1 MPRHPSITRRR
12 FLRVAQALHHFTRR
26 QAVIFFKGEDRRDKR
41 VEFLLPHF
49 ERKGRLKAFWYQG
62 RKVYVVPRK
71 GRLNVDHGLACSE
84 CLTRIWQ
91 ARPYG
96 EIYPEKKFKT
106 YPMVPEWAI
115 RYSSGKMLLFEFS
128 TADNAGRTS
137 LMAAKVNKYLDN
149 LHAITRDFQAEVVV
163 LFVMDIP
170 RVKVEQFVA
179 GTIPAD
185 PIFFIDYR
193 TFMTV
198 HAGEVLTA
206 PVYIWGG
213 DGNTYPLSNV

>member
-1 MPRHPSITRRR
+1 
-12 FLRVAQALHHFTRR
+12 
-26 QAVIFFKGEDRRDKR
+26 
-41 VEFLLPHF
+41 
-49 ERKGRLKAFWYQG
+49 
-62 RKVYVVPRK
+62 
-71 GRLNVDHGLACSE
+71 
-84 CLTRIWQ
+84 
-91 ARPYG
+91 
-96 EIYPEKKFKT
+96 
-106 YPMVPEWAI
+106 MVPEWAI
-115 RYSSGKMLLFEFS
+115 RYSNGKMLLFEFS
-128 TADNAGRTS
+128 TADNASRTS

-149 LHAITRDFQAEVVV
+149 LHAIARDFQAEVVV